1 MASSVVRV
9 FEYVDVLA
17 SGLTDTAGAYLF
29 DTEGAYLFE
38 TDPSLLVGGAVAG
51 VVPSVLLQGS
61 RVVLVDP
68 LIAGAT
74 VRRSDL
80 TPAVIY
86 PELELDHA
94 ILGVLGQNA
103 LGA

>member
-1 MASSVVRV
+1 MSSSVVRV

-29 DTEGAYLFE
+29 DTEGAYLFD
-38 TDPSLLVGGAVAG
+38 TDPTLVVGGAAAG

-61 RVVLVDP
+61 RAVLVG
-68 LIAGAT
+68 AAVSGAT
-74 VRRSDL
+74 VRLSDL
-80 TPAVIY
+80 APAVVY
-86 PELELDHA
+86 PELELDNA

-103 LGA
+103 LGD